1 MEYIKSNHL
10 DNTAYN
16 HFVPEAK
23 KDAIFNTINTL
34 VFIGGLAFVAILIIQ
49 ESKRNRNVV
58 ILNLKEKL

>member
-34 VFIGGLAFVAILIIQ
+34 VFIGGLIIITLFVKQ
-49 ESKRNRNVV
+49 EIKRK
-58 ILNLKEKL
+58 KED